1 MKKLFVSFAVAI
13 ALVVGYGAVAKT
25 INPPELPIERAIELA
40 TDYVK
45 TQKVDVS
52 RHFLAAVEYM
62 NLHNEYEKPYWR
74 LEWRMLAGTSAKQ
87 IVIAVNQ
94 DGIAS
99 RGKTE

>member
-1 MKKLFVSFAVAI
+1 MKKFLMCFVVAT

-45 TQKVDVS
+45 TQKIDVS

-62 NLHNEYEKPYWR
+62 NLHNEFEKPYWR
-74 LEWRMLAGTSAKQ
+74 LEWRMLAGTSANQ
-87 IVIAVNQ
+87 IVVVVNQ
-94 DGIAS
+94 EGIAS

>member
-1 MKKLFVSFAVAI
+1 MKKFLMCFAVAT

-45 TQKVDVS
+45 TQKIDLS

-62 NLHNEYEKPYWR
+62 NLHNEFEKPYWR
-74 LEWRMLAGTSAKQ
+74 LEWRMLAGTSANQ
-87 IVIAVNQ
+87 IVIVVNQ

-99 RGKTE
+99 RGKSE